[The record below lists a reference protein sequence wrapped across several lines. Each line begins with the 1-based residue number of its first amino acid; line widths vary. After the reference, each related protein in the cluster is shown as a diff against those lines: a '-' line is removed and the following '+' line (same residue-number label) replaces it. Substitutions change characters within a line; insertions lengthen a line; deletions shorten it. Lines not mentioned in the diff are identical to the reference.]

1 MCLSLYRRSMRYLQ
15 SNGKSSLMIYDKF
28 SHPKYRYGNRRFW
41 SVGYYVSAVGLN
53 EATGRKYIREQ
64 DREDI
69 MFDKRRLRVKYME
82 LESLKKERDADLR
95 NSSRR
100 P

>member
-1 MCLSLYRRSMRYLQ
+1 M
-15 SNGKSSLMIYDKF
+15 
-28 SHPKYRYGNRRFW
+28 W
-41 SVGYYVSAVGLN
+41 SVGYYVSEVGLN

-69 MFDKRRLRVKYME
+69 MFDKRRAGYESNYMG
-82 LESLKKERDADLR
+82 LESLKKERDADLS